1 MSLRR
6 TPDGKLVED
15 TAPDVEIGVQ
25 NRTRPLEAGGG
36 KTVFASD
43 NGDTERPEQR
53 DALDARTRLAD
64 WDAGAGSSAP
74 QRAGDTVPTGARP
87 AAAGAP
93 MRTQLE
99 GAAAAAPGLQDGPV
113 VGWLVVEGGP
123 GRGHSLPIRIGMNS
137 VGRGA
142 DQRIPLRFGDTM
154 ISSNKHFFI
163 SFDPRGQ
170 GYGIHRGDGANIT
183 YLNGQPVYQ
192 SEPLSSFDRIEVGGT
207 KLCFVALCGAQFSWA
222 DE

>member
-25 NRTRPLEAGGG
+25 NRTRPLEAGAG

-43 NGDTERPEQR
+43 NGDAQTPEPR
-53 DALDARTRLAD
+53 DALDARTRVAN
-64 WDAGAGSSAP
+64 WSVEGGAEAKG
-74 QRAGDTVPTGARP
+74 QRAGPTIATGGSAQASP
-87 AAAGAP
+87 H
-93 MRTQLE
+93 RTQLE
-99 GAAAAAPGLQDGPV
+99 GAAAAPGLQDGPV
-113 VGWLVVEGGP
+113 VGWLVVESGP
-123 GRGHSLPIRIGMNS
+123 GRGQALPMRIGMNS

-142 DQRIPLRFGDTM
+142 DQRIPLRFGDSM
-154 ISSNKHFFI
+154 ISSNKHFFV

-183 YLNGQPVYQ
+183 YLNGRPVYQ
-192 SEPLSSFDRIEVGGT
+192 SEALSSFDRIEVGAT
-207 KLCFVALCGAQFSWA
+207 KLCFVALCGSQFSWA